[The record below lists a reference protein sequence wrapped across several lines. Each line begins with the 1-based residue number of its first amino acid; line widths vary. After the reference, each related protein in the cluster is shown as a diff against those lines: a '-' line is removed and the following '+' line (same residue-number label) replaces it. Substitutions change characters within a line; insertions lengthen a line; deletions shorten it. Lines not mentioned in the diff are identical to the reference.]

1 MAKTFSEAKQTVDEA
16 YKSLSTI
23 SDEMVKKYTKNID
36 DTIKEIE
43 NNVEKLTNNELRNY
57 ILKLSCL
64 AYSLGDLAEHSD
76 LKKDCANA
84 IAKETNAREFN
95 LAAGT
100 VETKKN
106 VAILNSN
113 HEQATQIIYSNVADM
128 FKTKLNSV
136 YRVIDSLKNILIS
149 RNAEAK
155 LQNIS
160 NMPTVEQDQ
169 F

>member
-1 MAKTFSEAKQTVDEA
+1 M
-16 YKSLSTI
+16 
-23 SDEMVKKYTKNID
+23 
-36 DTIKEIE
+36 
-43 NNVEKLTNNELRNY
+43 
-57 ILKLSCL
+57 KLSCL
-64 AYSLGDLAEHSD
+64 AYSLGDYAEHSD
-76 LKKDCANA
+76 LKKDCASA

-113 HEQATQIIYSNVADM
+113 HEQAHQIIYSNVADS
-128 FKTKLNSV
+128 FKTKLNSA

-155 LQNIS
+155 LQNIG